1 MLGLIRP
8 LRASVQTNIQVVQ
21 TTILLKYR
29 PLFQFLHRHA
39 PKVAEEVQRAY
50 VVSARAYYETC
61 FRRYARSLGLVKV
74 SIGITLA
81 GKPCRRLTVSA
92 SQARSTEMRDLIG
105 APTISDAA
113 QTLLSGRLPGRTDPS
128 TNGAELKTPA
138 MKAEEK
144 LDRLKFA
151 KIDEEPVILGFQAE
165 NKAFVRSTL
174 DGTGYPGS

>member
-1 MLGLIRP
+1 
-8 LRASVQTNIQVVQ
+8 
-21 TTILLKYR
+21 
-29 PLFQFLHRHA
+29 
-39 PKVAEEVQRAY
+39 
-50 VVSARAYYETC
+50 
-61 FRRYARSLGLVKV
+61 
-74 SIGITLA
+74 
-81 GKPCRRLTVSA
+81 
-92 SQARSTEMRDLIG
+92 MRDLIG

-174 DGTGYPGS
+174 DGIEHAEPQLISPGSYRYNL